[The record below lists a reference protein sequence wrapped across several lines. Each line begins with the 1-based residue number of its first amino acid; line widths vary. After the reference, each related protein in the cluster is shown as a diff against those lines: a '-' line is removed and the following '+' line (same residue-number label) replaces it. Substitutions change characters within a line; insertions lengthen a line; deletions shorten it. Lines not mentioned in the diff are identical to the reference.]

1 MKLKSRRT
9 LKRNKSAGFT
19 LIELLVVVLIIG
31 ILAAI
36 AVPQYFKVVERGKVT
51 EAMQW
56 LSGLKGTQERY
67 LAKNGQ
73 YCTSGSVPSCLFD
86 VGLGNL
92 KYFSP
97 PTLAAGTG
105 SPSWKILLT
114 RIAPLPAVYGGY
126 VLTWDSGANP
136 LLSCDNTD
144 CTTDLL
150 P

>member
-1 MKLKSRRT
+1 MRLNAKRSR
-9 LKRNKSAGFT
+9 AGFT

-36 AVPQYFKVVERGKVT
+36 AVPQYYKVVERGKVT

-67 LAKNGQ
+67 LVKNGA
-73 YCTSGSVPSCLFD
+73 YCISGTVPGCVFD
-86 VGLGNL
+86 VNLGIL
-92 KYFSP
+92 KYFAA
-97 PTLAAGTG
+97 PTLAVGTG
-105 SPSWKILLT
+105 SPSWKVVLT
-114 RIAPLPAVYGGY
+114 RQAPLPATYGAYG
-126 VLTWDSGANP
+126 LTWDSGAVP
-136 LLSCDNTD
+136 MMSCDNTD